1 MRFLQPDL
9 SSRDNVVNI
18 NFSFTPGFSLGFSGR
33 TNDSNR
39 FNGFT
44 GRKTRYELERKPLKR
59 LCFIKCFNPPRLKP
73 VENEN

>member
-44 GRKTRYELERKPLKR
+44 GRKSDTSW
-59 LCFIKCFNPPRLKP
+59 
-73 VENEN
+73 NENR